1 MRKLTFLA
9 ILSLG
14 IGYNSNAIYLNTN
27 HNAWADY
34 IDGIEQDRSEGAFN
48 FMMTEL
54 ARVHKAVFD
63 LPYEKSYIK
72 TNFMSQ
78 IEAQRL
84 IIAPHY
90 PSRADVGDNEELVIA
105 AFKAWYQSYP
115 KESSD
120 YIAYVDQFIANHD

>member
-1 MRKLTFLA
+1 MRKLIFLA
-9 ILSLG
+9 LLSLSALT
-14 IGYNSNAIYLNTN
+14 YTNAIQAEFRINSATSDFDKLN
-27 HNAWADY
+27 
-34 IDGIEQDRSEGAFN
+34 QDRSEGAFN

-63 LPYEKSYIK
+63 LPYDKAYIK

-84 IIAPHY
+84 VIAPHY
-90 PSRADVGDNEELVIA
+90 PSRSVVGDNEELVIA
-105 AFKAWYQSYP
+105 AFKSWYQTYP

-120 YIAYVDQFIANHD
+120 YIAYVDQFIADHD

>member
-84 IIAPHY
+84 II
-90 PSRADVGDNEELVIA
+90 GDNEELVIA